1 MIVTTVHVHVK
12 KDKIQDFIDATI
24 ENHNN
29 SIKEPGNLRFD
40 VLQSMDDDSIFTLYE
55 AFASED
61 DAKAHKET
69 AHYNKWRKTVA
80 DMMAEPR
87 KGFPHKVIAPSEKS
101 LWKS

>member
-1 MIVTTVHVHVK
+1 MIVTTVDVKVK
-12 KDKIQDFIDATI
+12 KERIQDFINATI

-29 SIKEPGNLRFD
+29 SIKEKGNLRFD
-40 VLQSMDDDSIFTLYE
+40 VLQSLEDESAFTLYE

-69 AHYNKWRKTVA
+69 AHYKQWRETVT

-87 KGFPHKVIAPSEKS
+87 KGNPHKVIAPKEIS
-101 LWKS
+101 LWKN